1 MYLYRLTDWQKNV
14 TGLGLRG
21 KKKPKL
27 EVSSRSI
34 RRLAM
39 RAGVTRIQN
48 HIMSH
53 FKLYVKLYLENIV
66 KDAIIFANYGG
77 RRRVTCSHI
86 VMAVRR
92 NTHQG
97 LGQNFYHL
105 DLSYVPHTS
114 RLCIDCSSTSMLNL
128 SLHFSTSRLK

>member
-1 MYLYRLTDWQKNV
+1 MYRLTDWQKNV
-14 TGLGLRG
+14 TSGLGLLRA
-21 KKKPKL
+21 KKPKL
-27 EVSSRSI
+27 EVSSRAV

-48 HIMSH
+48 YIMPN
-53 FKLYVKLYLENIV
+53 FELYVKLYLENIV
-66 KDAIIFANYGG
+66 KDAIVFANYGG

-97 LGQNFYHL
+97 LGQNFYH
-105 DLSYVPHTS
+105 
-114 RLCIDCSSTSMLNL
+114 
-128 SLHFSTSRLK
+128 